1 MLIYVNIWHLQ
12 AGFIYFYLLYFISF
26 FDQPISYTEL
36 FRTFDK
42 STSQN
47 TNIYMQ
53 TKTEF
58 HFSVLPGKLIEK
70 FFFFFKEPRAARPWL
85 LFLLKSNPSHPQSK
99 GWNFFRSHSVDYT
112 EGHWIQ
118 GSTSKDWLENSLL
131 LCWKMEHW
139 LSIQRKPAISRAK
152 RHFFTIETSQNHF
165 PCQCFLRVDL
175 S

>member
-70 FFFFFKEPRAARPWL
+70 FFFF
-85 LFLLKSNPSHPQSK
+85 LKSQGQLDRDSFFFSKATHP
-99 GWNFFRSHSVDYT
+99 T
-112 EGHWIQ
+112 
-118 GSTSKDWLENSLL
+118 
-131 LCWKMEHW
+131 
-139 LSIQRKPAISRAK
+139 
-152 RHFFTIETSQNHF
+152 
-165 PCQCFLRVDL
+165 LRVKDGIFFVL
-175 S
+175 TASTILKVTEFKALPRKTG